1 MIPTKTTQAM
11 YEAQILC
18 RCNSSATKNSL
29 NYLKQHLREVE
40 TKAIKVDL

>member
-29 NYLKQHLREVE
+29 KQHLREVE